1 MGETDRPK
9 PTGENVPYSRKVA
22 AASLPRALDTSPV
35 GLSCNGTV
43 GRCIRLPSV
52 GGDSRHGGE
61 PVSTSMRPPQ
71 GADEKGQER
80 KLLLCGYVT
89 CCFTNTTPGSKS
101 WPEDKA
107 TSHGARPANGP
118 PRNCDVTHPPTS
130 PSTGMPTHVWAL
142 GTHVCFST

>member
-1 MGETDRPK
+1 MS
-9 PTGENVPYSRKVA
+9 YSRKVA
-22 AASLPRALDTSPV
+22 AASLPSALDTSPV

-61 PVSTSMRPPQ
+61 PVSTLMRPPQ
-71 GADEKGQER
+71 GAEEQGQER
-80 KLLLCGYVT
+80 KLLLWGCVT

-107 TSHGARPANGP
+107 TYTGLGQLTGP
-118 PRNCDVTHPPTS
+118 P
-130 PSTGMPTHVWAL
+130 
-142 GTHVCFST
+142 